1 MKPTV
6 SRVMSFLLSLGVAE
20 ACVFLLSALAQ
31 DTRSLPVAFQN
42 LISGH
47 SRAATYE
54 DNALKITWGQTGRSP
69 AFSTNERTAKMGY
82 LPSVPGFFSP
92 RQLPKL

>member
-31 DTRSLPVAFQN
+31 DTNN
-42 LISGH
+42 LG
-47 SRAATYE
+47 TE
-54 DNALKITWGQTGRSP
+54 DGTFT
-69 AFSTNERTAKMGY
+69 
-82 LPSVPGFFSP
+82 GFFNE
-92 RQLPKL
+92 